1 MEDLDIKKFQESVN
15 VLSKKIAKFVTK
27 EEPNGVIIIDALA
40 TAASAIAMYMIAKRP
55 DERKDVID
63 AMRASFN
70 ISVDVV
76 EKNTWFI

>member
-1 MEDLDIKKFQESVN
+1 MEDLEVKKFQESVN
-15 VLSKKIAKFVTK
+15 ALSKKIAKFVTK

-40 TAASAIAMYMIAKRP
+40 TAASAIAMCMIKKRP
-55 DERKDVID
+55 DARKDVID